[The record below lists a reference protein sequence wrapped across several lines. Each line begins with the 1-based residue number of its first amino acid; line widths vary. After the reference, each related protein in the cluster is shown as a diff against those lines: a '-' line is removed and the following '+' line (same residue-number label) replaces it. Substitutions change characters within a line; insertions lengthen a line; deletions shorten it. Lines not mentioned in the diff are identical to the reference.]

1 MKVMVIFKGVVQQ
14 QIGHEEV
21 LFDLQSGAVFGD
33 LLDEIGLRF
42 GHKMSAHFW
51 DPDTNTF
58 KAGIKAAGVDR
69 FLEFRTT
76 PLIEGEKIRIMPALA
91 GG

>member
-1 MKVMVIFKGVVQQ
+1 MKVIVIFKGVIQQ

-21 LFDLQSGAVFGD
+21 HFDLQSGAVFGD
-33 LLDEIGLRF
+33 LLNEIGLRF
-42 GHKMSAHFW
+42 GHQMSVHFW
-51 DPDTNTF
+51 DPDANTF
-58 KAGIKAAGVDR
+58 KAGIKAAGTDR
-69 FLEFRTT
+69 FLESRTT